1 MLCATFQT
9 IMQCSNS
16 KNIWTFFI
24 IELRCIYCVS
34 ACLFLTA
41 LPSNVRITDS
51 GLTAN
56 TVELNSSTTLYC
68 SATGTS
74 PLQYQWYHNGTTI
87 PGATSTTYMVT
98 SAQFSSAGVYTCVVS
113 NWAGRS
119 SGTYPLR
126 VQGTDVYRHCIT
138 RCRIMSSSMPE

>member
-1 MLCATFQT
+1 
-9 IMQCSNS
+9 MQNFKQSCSVQILKIFGLTS
-16 KNIWTFFI
+16 LTYVVFI
-24 IELRCIYCVS
+24 VFLH
-34 ACLFLTA
+34 ACSLA

-68 SATGTS
+68 SATGTA

-87 PGATSTTYMVT
+87 PGASSTTYMVT
-98 SAQFSSAGVYTCVVS
+98 SAQFSSAGVYTCEVS

-119 SGTYPLR
+119 NETYPLR